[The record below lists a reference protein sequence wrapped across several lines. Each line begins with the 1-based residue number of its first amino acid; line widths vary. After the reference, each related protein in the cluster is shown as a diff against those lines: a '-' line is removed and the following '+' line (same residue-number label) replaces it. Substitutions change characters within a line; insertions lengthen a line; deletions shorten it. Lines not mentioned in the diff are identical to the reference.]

1 MGLRPIRGKPVN
13 LSSANWKVRRPKANR
28 IDDLDLSATFQ
39 KDERDKSMIKYDRFE
54 LANGLRVLVHEDA
67 STPMVVVDVL
77 YDVGA
82 RDEDPKKTGFAH
94 LFEHLM
100 FGGSVNIED
109 FETPLQLAGGENNA
123 YTTNDFTNYYIQLP
137 AENIETAFWLE
148 SDRMLSLAF
157 SEKSLEVQRKVVME
171 EFKEHYINKPY
182 GDVWFK
188 MRELVYK
195 QHPYRWMTIGS
206 TLSHIEEARLA
217 DVRTFFFKYYRPV
230 NAILVVAGKTTTA
243 QVKELAEKWF
253 GDIPAGEKYHRN
265 LPQEP
270 KQQEARKMIVK
281 AAVPIDALY
290 KAYPMAART
299 EPGYYVADLLTEV
312 LGGGTSSRL
321 HQSLIKEKKLF
332 SQIDCYHTGSNDPG
346 LVVIEGKLIKG
357 VTLEA
362 ADAAVEEELEKL
374 MAAPIT
380 EKELT
385 KIKNKTESAIVFE
398 DMSVMNR
405 ANSLA
410 IYELLGDVNMMNTEL
425 EKYHAVTAEEIL
437 AASRE
442 IFDIRNSNTMY
453 YRSEK

>member
-1 MGLRPIRGKPVN
+1 
-13 LSSANWKVRRPKANR
+13 
-28 IDDLDLSATFQ
+28 
-39 KDERDKSMIKYDRFE
+39 MIKYDRFE
-54 LANGLRVLVHEDA
+54 LPNGLRVLVHEDA
-67 STPMVVVDVL
+67 STPMVVVNVL

-188 MRELVYK
+188 LRELTYK

-206 TLSHIEEARLA
+206 ALSHIEEARLG
-217 DVRTFFFKYYRPV
+217 DVKDFFFKYYRPA
-230 NAILVVAGKTTTA
+230 NAILVVAGKVTTT
-243 QVKELAEKWF
+243 QVRALAEKWF
-253 GDIPAGEKYHRN
+253 GDIPSGVKYQRR

-270 KQQEARKMIVK
+270 KQHEARKLTVK
-281 AAVPIDALY
+281 AQVPLDALY
-290 KAYPMAART
+290 KCYPMAART

-312 LGGGTSSRL
+312 LGGGGSSRL

-332 SQIDCYHTGSNDPG
+332 SQIECYHTGSNDPG

-357 VTLEA
+357 VSMEA
-362 ADAAVEEELEKL
+362 ADQAVEEELTKL
-374 MAAPIT
+374 QAGLIS
-380 EKELT
+380 EKELD
-385 KIKNKTESAIVFE
+385 KVKNKTESAIVFE

-410 IYELLGDVNMMNTEL
+410 IYELLGDVDMMNTEL
-425 EKYHAVTAEEIL
+425 EKYRAVTAEEML
-437 AASRE
+437 ATSRQL
-442 IFDIRNSNTMY
+442 FDPLNSNTLY
-453 YRSEK
+453 YYSEK